1 VNCGGQAR
9 PSTHGKCSLMEGFA
23 TLEQPLEAC
32 LTVRTVDPDSDDQGG
47 RLSTILVLLCL

>member
-1 VNCGGQAR
+1 
-9 PSTHGKCSLMEGFA
+9 MEGFA